1 MRITPCFILMLF
13 CFSQAQKLNAQGYS
27 TYYEQRKSFFE
38 NLPDTEEEIIFL
50 GNSIIDGCNWSEL
63 LNNPHAKN
71 RGISGDNTDG
81 ILNRLD
87 EVTSSKP
94 AKIFLMI
101 GVNDLARG
109 VSEETIL
116 SNYRS
121 ILGNIKSASP
131 ETKVYVQSILP
142 VNAGFGKFKGHVNK
156 NKEIIQVNLS
166 LKTLAEE
173 FKYVYLNLHASFVN
187 EKGLLDPRFTND
199 GLHLLGA
206 GYIHWKSL
214 LGDYLK

>member
-1 MRITPCFILMLF
+1 MKKTLCFIVMLF
-13 CFSQAQKLNAQGYS
+13 CLFQTYGLNAQGYS

-38 NLPDTEEEIIFL
+38 SLPDTEGEIIFL
-50 GNSIIDGCNWSEL
+50 GNSISDGCNWSEL
-63 LNNPHAKN
+63 LNNPRAKN
-71 RGISGDNTDG
+71 RGISGDNTGG

-87 EVTSSKP
+87 EVTSSRP

-121 ILGNIKSASP
+121 ILENIKKGSP
-131 ETKVYVQSILP
+131 KTKVYVQSILP
-142 VNAGFGKFKGHVNK
+142 VNADFGKFSGHVSK
-156 NKEIIQVNLS
+156 NKEIINLNEE
-166 LKTLAEE
+166 LNALAEE

-187 EKGLLDPRFTND
+187 EKGLLDPSFTND

-214 LGDYLK
+214 LGDYVN